1 MFFDRSCRGRSLS
14 ILVFTVIGFPR
25 QALGRNSM
33 TRLPPAAVDD
43 DVDDD
48 DDNLAFPPF
57 PSPTRR
63 QLGQAMNVLEVQPCI
78 WGLVATLPTPKFNSS
93 LGLHPSGLPP
103 TGVLPDLPFL
113 APPPLP
119 VPECLAGPRVGCN
132 DTLRRHPNPPLLKC
146 TSRYWSLLSGSCKGA
161 LGN

>member
-33 TRLPPAAVDD
+33 TRLPPAVVDD
-43 DVDDD
+43 DDDD
-48 DDNLAFPPF
+48 DDNLALPPL

-113 APPPLP
+113 APPSPRSRMLGWP
-119 VPECLAGPRVGCN
+119 QGWMQRHTPPTPEPAFIEMYESVLVTFEWLLQRRAG
-132 DTLRRHPNPPLLKC
+132 
-146 TSRYWSLLSGSCKGA
+146 
-161 LGN
+161 

>member
-1 MFFDRSCRGRSLS
+1 
-14 ILVFTVIGFPR
+14 
-25 QALGRNSM
+25 M

-113 APPPLP
+113 APPLSPFP
-119 VPECLAGPRVGCN
+119 NAWLAPGLDATTHSA
-132 DTLRRHPNPPLLKC
+132 DTRTRL
-146 TSRYWSLLSGSCKGA
+146 Y
-161 LGN
+161 